1 MTKESISIRT
11 ADGDCP
17 AYVYTPPGQGPWP
30 AVIVYMSIFGMRPA
44 IREMCEHIAGGGYVV
59 LLPDIFY
66 RRGAYEPL
74 EPGPIF
80 ASGDMSVLKPMR
92 ECTDNLRAAA
102 DTGFFLKYL
111 DTRDDVAGDR
121 VGTVG
126 FCFGGGMAIA
136 AASTYPDRVAA
147 VASFHG
153 GNLATDQPTS
163 PHLLVTEMKAE
174 LYMAVADQ
182 DRGYPPDMAE
192 RFEKALDDA
201 GVRYRSELYAGCS
214 HGWMKPDVP
223 VYDQQEAER
232 GWGEMFALFDRV
244 LKA

>member
-1 MTKESISIRT
+1 MTETSITIRT

-17 AYVYTPPGQGPWP
+17 AYVYTPGGQGPWP

-44 IREMCEHIAGGGYVV
+44 IRSMCEHIAGGGYVV

-66 RRGAYEPL
+66 RRGEYSPL
-74 EPGPIF
+74 DPAAIF
-80 ASGDMSVLKPMR
+80 ASGDMSALKPMR

-102 DTGFFLKYL
+102 DTECFLTYL
-111 DTRDDVAGDR
+111 DTRDDVAGEKI
-121 VGTVG
+121 GTVG

-136 AASTYPDRVAA
+136 AAGLYSERVAA
-147 VASFHG
+147 TVSFHG

-163 PHLLVTEMKAE
+163 PHLVAPKIRGE
-174 LYMAVADQ
+174 LYLAVADQ
-182 DRGYPPDMAE
+182 DKSYPPEMAE
-192 RFEKALDDA
+192 RFEKVLDDA

-223 VYDQQEAER
+223 VYDAKAAER
-232 GWGEMFALFDRV
+232 GWGEMFALFERA
-244 LKA
+244 LKS